1 MATHPDDLSTTYSMS
16 GADAALFAI
25 DAETGQIRVSE
36 GTALDFEAERST
48 YTINVT
54 ATDTSETGALIT
66 VTIEVTDIDHG
77 HYDLD
82 DNERI
87 ERGEVIASISDY
99 FKSII
104 GKDEVIQLI
113 ACTLLASGGC
123 AVTAQS
129 WVPPSRWPS
138 FTARLRTRRRHSR
151 TASPTCCPRGRGSTL
166 PAWDRRS
173 ACTWD
178 RGAIGV
184 APLQSQA

>member
-1 MATHPDDLSTTYSMS
+1 MAPRFSDGFRATRDVAENTTEGEAVGKPVVATHPDDLSTTYSMS

-66 VTIEVTDIDHG
+66 VTIEVTEIDHG
-77 HYDLD
+77 PYDLD
-82 DNERI
+82 DNGQI

-104 GKDEVIQLI
+104 GKDEVIRLI
-113 ACTLLASGGC
+113 
-123 AVTAQS
+123 
-129 WVPPSRWPS
+129 
-138 FTARLRTRRRHSR
+138 RLYFV
-151 TASPTCCPRGRGSTL
+151 G
-166 PAWDRRS
+166 
-173 ACTWD
+173 
-178 RGAIGV
+178 
-184 APLQSQA
+184 

>member
-1 MATHPDDLSTTYSMS
+1 MS
-16 GADAALFAI
+16 GTDAALFAI
-25 DAETGQIRVSE
+25 DAETGRIRVGE

-54 ATDTSETGALIT
+54 ATDTAGTGALIT

-113 ACTLLASGGC
+113 
-123 AVTAQS
+123 
-129 WVPPSRWPS
+129 
-138 FTARLRTRRRHSR
+138 RLYF
-151 TASPTCCPRGRGSTL
+151 AG
-166 PAWDRRS
+166 
-173 ACTWD
+173 
-178 RGAIGV
+178 
-184 APLQSQA
+184 